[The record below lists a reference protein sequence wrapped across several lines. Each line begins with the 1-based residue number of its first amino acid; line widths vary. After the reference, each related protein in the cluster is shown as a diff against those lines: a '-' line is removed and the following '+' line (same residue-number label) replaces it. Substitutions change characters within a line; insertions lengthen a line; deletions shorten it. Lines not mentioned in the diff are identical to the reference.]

1 MDFSQREEG
10 KQASFTW
17 LVQRWRGMA
26 APDNIWGPS
35 IMAAAAAQHQAA
47 AAAAAEAAAAA
58 AASRAKA
65 VSSKSHPASSGT
77 TIREELAAAG
87 NMCIDCGTQQSPA
100 WRRFEGAILCN
111 KCWCRA
117 KAAKMKGGRHA
128 CAAASLMRRSE
139 RTGKAHADSPAA
151 APATA
156 TDVRYVTRASVVRPD
171 GQEAVQG
178 TCSGAENGARA
189 SADKRAA
196 VPAENAA
203 EEPSTEARALREDP
217 GATPAAEPAL
227 EQSARASAAETEAAS
242 AEAAAVGVSPEASA
256 HIEDR
261 AATPPAEPAAEEQS
275 VPASAAE
282 TGGAAAEIANS
293 IEASLPEEST
303 AATPGAEPAM
313 EEQSVLARAAE
324 TAAVQTST
332 QASVPEESAAAIPAP
347 ESALQETM
355 HSDADEGAA
364 TVPTEPPV
372 VQRITRASKS
382 RAESQ
387 AAALESAFQRT
398 TRSGIKRVDVPS
410 QPHRWPP
417 TAAKKATAAATPAAE
432 PALQR
437 STRSGTAKAA
447 AVPAPVSAMRPRTRA
462 GNAQVESAA
471 PTPPSESS
479 LQRRLRSGIRKVYF
493 LAEESGQPS
502 SAAGE
507 ASAAAAPAVESALQN
522 SKHAD
527 DATHPPVARDTRA
540 RRPPQT
546 ERVVVE
552 SAAESAPQHSM
563 RTSSAPKA
571 GAAIAPGAASSQ
583 QPCRPARTASI
594 NDMAPIAALG
604 TAAVPSGPA
613 KMLVERARRIHR
625 HANIASLAAA
635 SSSAVAP
642 SPAPSLAAEPPLP
655 MRAVKLAAARVWQ
668 EDSAPVPAQ
677 EPAPP
682 RVERARRIHRH
693 PSAAGIAGAR
703 STVAASS
710 LAAGPPLPERAAK
723 LAAARTWQGMTPAGV
738 MPHKRKATMRLAP
751 PPPRATALA
760 VEQARRIHRRAPS
773 SAGPPASA
781 SRAERRPAAKRRLP
795 PQAPAAAAQV
805 AEAAQAPEATMQE
818 AEAAAPR
825 EKRQRRI
832 TLRMQEAMEDPGPHM
847 GLRAVADTGACDA
860 APADGEQPPEGQ
872 HEEVQ
877 GPGSDVTGALKQR
890 EEESTAAAAESAAEA
905 DAAPAG
911 QLDGQLGT
919 ASKAAA
925 AAIVGRRRPCIAE
938 RPPQTGT
945 RLKNWMHATGGV
957 KVPAVWD
964 WSDAHVAQS

>member
-1 MDFSQREEG
+1 
-10 KQASFTW
+10 
-17 LVQRWRGMA
+17 
-26 APDNIWGPS
+26 
-35 IMAAAAAQHQAA
+35 
-47 AAAAAEAAAAA
+47 
-58 AASRAKA
+58 
-65 VSSKSHPASSGT
+65 
-77 TIREELAAAG
+77 
-87 NMCIDCGTQQSPA
+87 
-100 WRRFEGAILCN
+100 
-111 KCWCRA
+111 
-117 KAAKMKGGRHA
+117 MKGGRHA
-128 CAAASLMRRSE
+128 SAAASPRRRSE
-139 RTGKAHADSPAA
+139 RTGNAHADSPAA
-151 APATA
+151 ATATA
-156 TDVRYVTRASVVRPD
+156 TDMRHATRASVVRPD

-189 SADKRAA
+189 SADERPA

-203 EEPSTEARALREDP
+203 GEPSTEARALREDP

-227 EQSARASAAETEAAS
+227 EQSARASAAQTDAAS

-256 HIEDR
+256 HFEDR
-261 AATPPAEPAAEEQS
+261 AATTEPAAEEQS

-282 TGGAAAEIANS
+282 TGGAAVEIATS
-293 IEASLPEEST
+293 IEASLPEESA
-303 AATPGAEPAM
+303 AATPAAEPAM
-313 EEQSVLARAAE
+313 EEQSAPASAAD

-355 HSDADEGAA
+355 HSDADKGAA
-364 TVPTEPPV
+364 AVPTEPPV

-387 AAALESAFQRT
+387 AAALSAFQRT
-398 TRSGIKRVDVPS
+398 TRSGIDRVDVPS
-410 QPHRWPP
+410 QPHRRLPS
-417 TAAKKATAAATPAAE
+417 AAKKATAAATPAAE
-432 PALQR
+432 PALQK

-447 AVPAPVSAMRPRTRA
+447 AVPAAVSAMQPRTRA
-462 GNAQVESAA
+462 GNAQVKSAA
-471 PTPPSESS
+471 PTPPSESL

-493 LAEESGQPS
+493 LAEVFGQPS

-507 ASAAAAPAVESALQN
+507 ASAAAARAAESALQN

-527 DATHPPVARDTRA
+527 DAAHPPVGRDTRA

-552 SAAESAPQHSM
+552 PAAESAPQRSM
-563 RTSSAPKA
+563 QTSSAPKA

-625 HANIASLAAA
+625 HASIASLAAA
-635 SSSAVAP
+635 SSSAIAP

-655 MRAVKLAAARVWQ
+655 TRAAKLAAARVWE

-677 EPAPP
+677 EPARP

-723 LAAARTWQGMTPAGV
+723 LAAARTWQGMTPAGG

-751 PPPRATALA
+751 PPPRAIALA

-795 PQAPAAAAQV
+795 PQVPAAAAQV
-805 AEAAQAPEATMQE
+805 AEAAQAPEATVQE

-847 GLRAVADTGACDA
+847 GLRAVADTGAHLSVLFSLHSYSSFSPCA
-860 APADGEQPPEGQ
+860 GLLVHSICPLTSPLVLPWAHPIQRLVLTPE
-872 HEEVQ
+872 
-877 GPGSDVTGALKQR
+877 T
-890 EEESTAAAAESAAEA
+890 
-905 DAAPAG
+905 
-911 QLDGQLGT
+911 QLGRL
-919 ASKAAA
+919 
-925 AAIVGRRRPCIAE
+925 GRHFEFFAC
-938 RPPQTGT
+938 
-945 RLKNWMHATGGV
+945 LWMLRCV
-957 KVPAVWD
+957 
-964 WSDAHVAQS
+964 